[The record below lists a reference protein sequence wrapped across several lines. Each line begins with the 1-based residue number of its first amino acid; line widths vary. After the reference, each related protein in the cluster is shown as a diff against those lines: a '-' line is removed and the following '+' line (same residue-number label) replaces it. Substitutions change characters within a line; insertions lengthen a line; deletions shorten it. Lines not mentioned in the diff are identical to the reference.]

1 MTEIPNHQV
10 VDAKETLEKIL
21 AQKKDVPVKLAYAA
35 NKNHDVLS
43 DEAEDLEEF
52 RMELLSDYAET
63 TEEGQIAQRKDEDG
77 NPTGEAKFKSEE
89 DMQSFQERL
98 NEIWSDSVDLDIY
111 SVDIENVGSYVA
123 PVDWGQNLSFMLKN
137 FETVEDTLRG
147 SEVQAN
153 VNSIESILNLK
164 DESQKRQFPIKFS
177 TALFRT
183 YGNLIEI
190 QAEIEQRR
198 FDLLDEYAEKD
209 EDGQIQ
215 TQKGS
220 ANAKFPD
227 EESEKEFQEKL
238 NEIYNE
244 EFEVEG
250 TLVEIDYLDDVELH
264 PRHTIIFDWM
274 LTE

>member
-10 VDAKETLEKIL
+10 VDSKETLEKIL

-43 DEAEDLEEF
+43 DEAEDLENF
-52 RMELLSDYAET
+52 RMDLLSDYAET
-63 TEEGQIAQRKDEDG
+63 TEEGQIAQRKDENG

-123 PVDWGQNLSFMLKN
+123 PVDWGQNLSFMLEN

-153 VNSIESILNLK
+153 VNSIESILILK

>member
-21 AQKKDVPVKLAYAA
+21 SQKKDVPVKLAYAA

-43 DEAEDLEEF
+43 NEAEDLENF
-52 RMELLSDYAET
+52 RMDLLSDYAET
-63 TEEGQIAQRKDEDG
+63 TEEGQIEQRKDEDG

-123 PVDWGQNLSFMLKN
+123 PVDWGQNLSFMLEN

-153 VNSIESILNLK
+153 VNSIESILSLK

-183 YGNLIEI
+183 YENLIEI

-198 FDLLDEYAEKD
+198 FNLLDEYAEKD

-227 EESEKEFQEKL
+227 EKSEKEFQEKL
-238 NEIYNE
+238 NEIYNK

-250 TLVEIDYLDDVELH
+250 TLIEIDYLDDVELH

>member
-43 DEAEDLEEF
+43 DEAEDLENF
-52 RMELLSDYAET
+52 RMDLLSDYAET

-123 PVDWGQNLSFMLKN
+123 PVDWGQNLNFMLEN

-153 VNSIESILNLK
+153 VNSIESILSLK

-209 EDGQIQ
+209 ENGQIQ

>member
-1 MTEIPNHQV
+1 
-10 VDAKETLEKIL
+10 
-21 AQKKDVPVKLAYAA
+21 
-35 NKNHDVLS
+35 
-43 DEAEDLEEF
+43 
-52 RMELLSDYAET
+52 
-63 TEEGQIAQRKDEDG
+63 
-77 NPTGEAKFKSEE
+77 
-89 DMQSFQERL
+89 
-98 NEIWSDSVDLDIY
+98 LDIY

-123 PVDWGQNLSFMLKN
+123 PVDWGQNLSFMLEN

-153 VNSIESILNLK
+153 VNSIESILSLK
-164 DESQKRQFPIKFS
+164 ENESQKRQFPIKFS

-209 EDGQIQ
+209 EDGRIK

-220 ANAKFPD
+220 ANAEFPD

>member
-89 DMQSFQERL
+89 DMQSFQKRL

-123 PVDWGQNLSFMLKN
+123 PVDWGQNLSFMLEN

-147 SEVQAN
+147 SEIQAN
-153 VNSIESILNLK
+153 VNSIESILSLK

-198 FDLLDEYAEKD
+198 FDLLDEYAKKD

-215 TQKGS
+215 TQKGN

>member
-123 PVDWGQNLSFMLKN
+123 PVDWGQNLSFMLEN

-153 VNSIESILNLK
+153 VNSIESILSFK

-198 FDLLDEYAEKD
+198 FDLLDEYAKKD

>member
-43 DEAEDLEEF
+43 DEAEDLENF
-52 RMELLSDYAET
+52 RMDLLSDYAET

-123 PVDWGQNLSFMLKN
+123 PVDWGQNLNFMLEN

-153 VNSIESILNLK
+153 VNSIESILSLK

-198 FDLLDEYAEKD
+198 FDLLDEQAEKD
-209 EDGQIQ
+209 ENGQIQ